1 MIAYI
6 KGKIKFKGENFMV
19 LENNGIGY
27 RIFVPQEFLLK
38 VETGDDIEFF
48 THQHVRED
56 ALQLFGFATAEEL
69 KLFELLISISGIGP
83 KSAMGVLSVAKV
95 NDIKSAIINQ
105 DASILRKV
113 SGIGAKTAER
123 IILELKNKVEGIVG
137 VGEVRSR
144 EELDSDIDAV
154 EALMALGYARD
165 KAREA
170 LKKTDSTLDIGERV
184 KQALRIVRE

>member
-6 KGKIKFKGENFMV
+6 KGKIKFKEENFVV

-27 RIFVPQEFLLK
+27 QIFVPQEFLLK
-38 VETGDDIEFF
+38 IEINDDIELFA
-48 THQHVRED
+48 HQHVRED

-83 KSAMGVLSVAKV
+83 KSALGVLSVAKI

-123 IILELKNKVEGIVG
+123 IILELKNKVAGIVG
-137 VGEVRSR
+137 IGEVRSR
-144 EELDSDIDAV
+144 EEMDSDIDAV
-154 EALMALGYARD
+154 EALIALGYARD